1 MPTKRAPAAP
11 PAPMVDAAIA
21 IIRDEGAGAL
31 RVRRIAERSG
41 RSTKGVYTH
50 FGGKNGVVDAIC
62 VDGFTQLR
70 RHVTERTRG
79 ATGLERIRNAAAAYR
94 EWARANPTQYQVL
107 FARAVPEYDY
117 SDHVRT
123 VGAEAFETLVAATAA
138 ASSQGA
144 IRIDDPYKAAAW
156 VWAAIH
162 GHVML
167 ELAELMPLATP
178 FDWEELFQGML
189 ERLLAGLAA

>member
-1 MPTKRAPAAP
+1 
-11 PAPMVDAAIA
+11 MVDAAVA
-21 IIRDEGAGAL
+21 IIRDEGPGAL

-62 VDGFTQLR
+62 VDGFTRLR
-70 RHVTERTRG
+70 EHVAERTRG
-79 ATGLERIRNAAAAYR
+79 AAGVSRIRSAAAAYR
-94 EWARANPTQYQVL
+94 EWALANPTQYQVM
-107 FARAVPEYDY
+107 FARAVPEYAY
-117 SDHVRT
+117 SEHART

-156 VWAAIH
+156 VWSAIH

-167 ELAELMPLATP
+167 ELAQLMPLSVP
-178 FDWEELFQGML
+178 FDWEDLFQGML
-189 ERLLAGLAA
+189 ERLLAGLSA